1 MASLS
6 PCQKPVAPVRHIA
19 GMEILTALVL
29 TVTAIVAGLLF
40 VAVGLI
46 SVASLWWG
54 DLLEPRPRSTCFI
67 TRVDQG
73 GLSGL
78 GLVECNR

>member
-40 VAVGLI
+40 VAVGLF

-54 DLLEPRPRSTCFI
+54 DLLEPDLDLPASSP
-67 TRVDQG
+67 
-73 GLSGL
+73 GLTKAA
-78 GLVECNR
+78 